1 MYQCMGRSE
10 LAELISIC
18 EIGDRNTS
26 SAPLAP
32 PPPPPQHEGESAHR
46 AAVPASL
53 TAHKDHTR
61 ASWAKRGNDAPRGS
75 PSCEGREARLALRDH
90 AAPGRDVGKAKAP
103 IPAAYGHS
111 RSSVAAAGPA
121 AVAQWL
127 VRGPPSMGWLGMS
140 PGFVQVS
147 HRAG

>member
-1 MYQCMGRSE
+1 MGRSE
-10 LAELISIC
+10 LAELICIFDQ
-18 EIGDRNTS
+18 GDRNTS

-46 AAVPASL
+46 AAVTASL

-61 ASWAKRGNDAPRGS
+61 ASWARRRNGRGS
-75 PSCEGREARLALRDH
+75 PSCEGREARLALCDH
-90 AAPGRDVGKAKAP
+90 AAPGRDVGKAKAA
-103 IPAAYGHS
+103 IPAACGRS
-111 RSSVAAAGPA
+111 RSVAAAGPA